1 MTDIIQHTITY
12 SVTDLNKYLDS
23 IDELDQKLST
33 YGMDIISRNF
43 ISKNVFCLVCNIDHD
58 HPKNSQIM
66 TANEEY
72 GWEYKILEV
81 PISQM
86 QCAVKGKKI
95 IEEMKEIIDA

>member
-12 SVTDLNKYLDS
+12 SVTDLNKYLSS

-43 ISKNVFCLVCNIDHD
+43 ISKNVFCLVCDIDHD
-58 HPKNSQIM
+58 HPDNHKIM
-66 TANEEY
+66 SANEEY
-72 GWEYKILEV
+72 GWSYKILEV

-86 QCAVKGKKI
+86 ECAVKGKKI
-95 IEEMKEIIDA
+95 IDEMKEVLSA